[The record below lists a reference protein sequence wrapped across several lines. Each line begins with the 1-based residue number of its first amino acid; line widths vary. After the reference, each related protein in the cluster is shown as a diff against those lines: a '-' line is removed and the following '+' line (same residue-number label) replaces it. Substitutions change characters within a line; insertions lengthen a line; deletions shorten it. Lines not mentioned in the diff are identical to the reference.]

1 MSGKEKTKRFVV
13 SRKITNFASWK
24 QRLKEADRESQE
36 KKTEIIQNFI
46 VFKTMKLRNLF
57 AVALL
62 FVAGFVQAQ
71 DMSLPQDKN
80 VRVGKLPNGLTYYIR
95 HNNYP
100 EKVAN
105 YYIAQKVG
113 SVQEEENQRGLAHLL
128 EHMAFN
134 GTEHF
139 KDDLLRDYLQ
149 SIGVEYG
156 RNLNAYTSTDQTVYY
171 FTDVPSTRQ
180 TAVDSCMLILKDWS
194 NGISLTEEAIEAER
208 DVVHNEYRMRIVGM
222 QKILE
227 GVLPQMYPGS
237 KYGNRF
243 PIGLMSVIDGCS
255 PETLRAYY
263 RKWYRPDNQAVI
275 VVGDIDVDYI
285 EGKIKELFSG
295 IQVPANAAKVEP
307 VPVPDNDKGIY
318 IVGKDKEQQLSV
330 ILCAM
335 KHEPTPDKDK
345 QSMQYVIYDFMR
357 NAFSMMMRSR
367 FEEES
372 QKPDCPF
379 MQAGA
384 SDGQFLV
391 SRTMDALT
399 LQVVPK
405 DGKDME
411 ALAAAFR
418 ELKRVKDFGF
428 TATEYERARAEVL
441 SQLEK
446 AYNNREK
453 TPSNDYCQEYVENFI
468 NAEPIVSIEDQYQLM
483 QQIAPMIP
491 VDVVNEMVKELI
503 SDNDSNLVCLAAVQ
517 EKDGK
522 QYYAPA
528 EMKKAIDAVRAEKL
542 EAYVDNVK
550 EEPLMAEMPQAGTI
564 VKETENQQLGFKQLT
579 LSNGVTVNLK
589 KTDFN
594 ADQIIFSAFSE
605 GGNSVFGKKDVK
617 DLLLASEIL
626 SLSALGNF
634 MSTDLQKALA
644 GKQCSTDFEIGG
656 DRHGLSGSTTPKDL
670 ETLMQLIHLD
680 FTKVNKDEK
689 AFSTMINMLA
699 TSLKTI
705 SLNNDVVFEDSVMSV
720 TYQNNPFFRVPSA
733 EDVEAISYNR
743 VMEIWKELY
752 SNAANFTFTFVGN
765 YDEQQ
770 LRQYICQ
777 YIASLPST
785 GKKTLRGGD
794 TRTFAN
800 GDLKNSFKKK
810 MENPQAQAV
819 EIWRSNVVDYTPE
832 NEVLTDVTGRMLDMV
847 YNREIRE
854 KLSAAYHAGAESEV
868 DIEGVKAYVVIKGNG
883 KLNPDKA
890 AEAIPEFVKGMN
902 ATIASP
908 NVEDLNKVKQIL
920 LKQADV
926 DAKTN
931 TYWRRIIERYNRYG
945 IDFHSNYK
953 RVVEGVNANQV
964 SSFLQNTI
972 LKGRNH
978 IQVTMMPE

>member
-1 MSGKEKTKRFVV
+1 MTL
-13 SRKITNFASWK
+13 RK
-24 QRLKEADRESQE
+24 
-36 KKTEIIQNFI
+36 
-46 VFKTMKLRNLF
+46 LF

-62 FVAGFVQAQ
+62 FVAGLVQAQ

-113 SVQEEENQRGLAHLL
+113 SVQEDEDQRGLAHLL

-194 NGISLTEEAIEAER
+194 NGISLTEKAIEAER
-208 DVVHNEYRMRIVGM
+208 DVVHNEYRMRIIGM

-237 KYGNRF
+237 KYGHRF

-307 VPVPDNDKGIY
+307 VPVPKNDKGIY

-335 KHEPTPDKDK
+335 KHDPTPDKDK

-357 NAFSMMMRSR
+357 NAFSMMMKSR

-372 QKPDCPF
+372 QKPECPF
-379 MQAGA
+379 IQAGV
-384 SDGQFLV
+384 SDGQYLV

-418 ELKRVKDFGF
+418 ELKRAKDFGF
-428 TATEYERARAEVL
+428 TATEYERARAEIL
-441 SQLEK
+441 SQLEES
-446 AYNNREK
+446 YNNREK
-453 TPSNDYCQEYVENFI
+453 TPSNQYCQEYVENFI
-468 NAEPIVSIEDQYQLM
+468 NSEPIVSIEDEFQLM
-483 QQIAPMIP
+483 QQIVPMIP
-491 VDVVNEMVKELI
+491 VDVVNGMAKELI
-503 SDNDSNLVCLAAVQ
+503 TDNDSNMVCLAAVQ

-522 QYYAPA
+522 QYYAPE
-528 EMKKAIDAVRAEKL
+528 EMKKAINAVRLEKL

-550 EEPLMAEMPQAGTI
+550 DEPLMAEKPKAGTI

-579 LSNGVTVNLK
+579 LSNGVTVNMK
-589 KTDFN
+589 KTDYNN
-594 ADQIIFSAFSE
+594 AQIFFSAFSE

-617 DLLLASEIL
+617 DLQLASL
-626 SLSALGNF
+626 LMSSSALGDF

-644 GKQCSTDFEIGG
+644 GKQCSTEFMIGT
-656 DRHGLSGSTTPKDL
+656 DEHGLTGSTTPKDL

-680 FTKVNKDEK
+680 FTKLNKDEK
-689 AFSTMINMLA
+689 AVSTLINLLS
-699 TSLKTI
+699 TQLKTI

-720 TYQNNPFFRVPSA
+720 TYKNNPFYRVPTA
-733 EDVEAISYNR
+733 EDVEAISYDR
-743 VMEIWKELY
+743 VMEFWKELFG
-752 SNAANFTFTFVGN
+752 NAANFTFTFVGN

-777 YIASLPST
+777 YLASLPST
-785 GKKTLRGGD
+785 GKKTLKGSD
-794 TRTFAN
+794 TRTFAD
-800 GDLKNSFKKK
+800 GDVKNSFKKK
-810 MENPQAQAV
+810 MENPQAQAL
-819 EIWRSNVVDYTPE
+819 EMWRSNVVDYTLE
-832 NEVLTDVTGRMLDMV
+832 NEVLTDVCGRMLDMV

-854 KLSAAYHAGAESEV
+854 RLSAAYHAGAESEV
-868 DIEGVKAYVVIKGNG
+868 DMEGGKAYAIIKGSG

-890 AEAIPEFVKGMN
+890 AQAIPEFVKGMN

-926 DAKTN
+926 DAMTN
-931 TYWRRIIERYNRYG
+931 TYWRRIINRYCRHG
-945 IDFHSNYK
+945 VDFHTNYK

-964 SSFLQNTI
+964 SSFLQNII
-972 LKGRNH
+972 LRGRNH